1 MDGRHFAYVLE
12 KYMENNRRK
21 ILEEKMRLAKKK
33 YAEEKDDPTV
43 ILALD
48 IKKIWKSLEE
58 FSIPSDAWRRVE
70 DFALP
75 SAYRACTKV
84 KGKMILM
91 DSISAREASKLSS
104 VFDEFR
110 TVIQYI
116 TGVYMD
122 VSANIAEDPEQ
133 AEKYYQ
139 KTCVAITTLWSA
151 CVRLTV
157 DCVITLKQNWGCT
170 DEYMELSKKISS
182 TCAMCVKMITVTN
195 DVIKFPVP
203 DAQKDAFLECAVD
216 KSTEVCSSLS
226 KLIDAVKPNEEGPAD
241 AMMEMVTWSLFSLN
255 HVSCFVIKPLLANG
269 HVESKWF
276 KQYSET
282 LSKMFDKLQG
292 VTEETSTG
300 LDMQAR
306 EETPPP
312 PQPESETEPEVKEEV
327 KGKEK
332 KNEVNKKGVKKG
344 KEAEDPQEPEQEVP
358 PPPPPP
364 QTPEILTSLDQ
375 QYAKFSEDVISAG
388 KVTICI
394 EDTSDLNARLFYR
407 PEVHKEL
414 AKCRFGA
421 CDMKDRVQWLE
432 EINLTPDQ
440 TLVSDIY
447 VISDGILMTTVDVE
461 VEITAIP
468 PKGSASRIIVKIRK
482 GGVWSIL
489 EKYDKEVLPEHVQ
502 VSFKT
507 NELEAVYA
515 YVEEPSD
522 EEEIVP
528 EGCTF
533 KSPTNSKVFINFPHG
548 AVQDPT
554 KVLVKFVSAESAEQ
568 NVNERPS
575 SKDKASSGILGI
587 LAVSDAVEVS
597 AKDSSVDIQKNILVQ
612 LTIDGDDSD
621 DGKDTHLVVIRY
633 KDDQVQVMDKS
644 QCHITQVEH
653 GVYSVQTRGLWCIGL
668 ARIKKIFL
676 NMRDTLKKEFLVMF
690 GKVKLCNLC
699 TFIDNT
705 LRDKD
710 RGLTTFWIE
719 ILEKCRVPEA
729 TSEHAQHNLIEVK
742 SSRSKDLIIRQS
754 ETLIIQLDGQI
765 RVVGAPLR
773 DKYTLTYLE
782 NTDNHLQVPL
792 EIKRDQDKPPNAT
805 FTFKDATSGQT
816 CHTVS
821 VPIRDLTELPTDE
834 ITSRPPTKYHD
845 KDNSREELK
854 HRDEAAKNV
863 LSHSSLMCMA
873 RELSHAEC
881 KRLGTQMGVS
891 METMEKFSTACDR
904 EPTNTNF
911 RILCEWRG
919 KSVRSS
925 MVDFLINSLR
935 TTGLC
940 SQAAVVEKVSKLCR
954 GIHQEDFNN

>member
-1 MDGRHFAYVLE
+1 
-12 KYMENNRRK
+12 
-21 ILEEKMRLAKKK
+21 MRLAKKK

-75 SAYRACTKV
+75 SAYRTCTKV

-91 DSISAREASKLSS
+91 DSISAAEASKLST

-110 TVIQYI
+110 TVVQYI

-122 VSANIAEDPEQ
+122 VSTSIAEDPDQ
-133 AEKYYQ
+133 AAKYYE
-139 KTCVAITTLWSA
+139 KTCPVILTLWSA

-157 DCVITLKQNWGCT
+157 DCIITLKQHWG
-170 DEYMELSKKISS
+170 DSEEYVDLSKTISS
-182 TCAMCVKMITVTN
+182 TCAMCVKMITVTA

-203 DAQKDAFLECAVD
+203 DEQKDAFLESSVD
-216 KSTEVCSSLS
+216 KSTEVCSALS
-226 KLIDAVKPNEEGPAD
+226 KLIDAAKPDDEGPTE

-276 KQYSET
+276 KQYSGT
-282 LSKMFDKLQG
+282 LDKMFDKLQS
-292 VTEETSTG
+292 VTDESSTG
-300 LDMQAR
+300 VDSQAR
-306 EETPPP
+306 KETPPP
-312 PQPESETEPEVKEEV
+312 QETESEPEPEVKEDTN
-327 KGKEK
+327 GKEK
-332 KNEVNKKGVKKG
+332 KNEINTKGAKKEVKG
-344 KEAEDPQEPEQEVP
+344 KEVAETQEEEPEVP
-358 PPPPPP
+358 PPPPQQ
-364 QTPEILTSLDQ
+364 QTPEILATLEKE
-375 QYAKFSEDVISAG
+375 YAKFSEEVLSTG
-388 KVTICI
+388 KVTVCI
-394 EDTSDLNARLFYR
+394 EDESDQNVRLFYR
-407 PEVHKEL
+407 PEIHKEL

-432 EINLTPDQ
+432 EIELSPDQ
-440 TLVSDIY
+440 TLVSDVY
-447 VISDGILMTTVDVE
+447 VISDGILKTTMDVE
-461 VEITAIP
+461 VEVTAVP
-468 PKGSASRIIVKIRK
+468 PKGSASRVIVNIKK

-489 EKYDKEVLPEHVQ
+489 ENFDRDVFPEHVRI
-502 VSFKT
+502 SFKT

-515 YVEEPSD
+515 YIEELSD

-533 KSPTNSKVFINFPHG
+533 KSPTNPKVFINFPHG

-554 KVLVKFVSAESAEQ
+554 KVLVKFVSADEVV
-568 NVNERPS
+568 VNDRPS
-575 SKDKASSGILGI
+575 SEKPLDGVRGT

-597 AKDSSVDIQKNILVQ
+597 AKDSSVDVQKNILVQ

-621 DGKDTHLVVIRY
+621 DGKDTHIVVIRY
-633 KDDQVQVMDKS
+633 RGDQVQVMDKS
-644 QCHITQVEH
+644 QCHITKVEA
-653 GVYSVQTRGLWCIGL
+653 GVYSVQTRGLWCIGI

-676 NMRDTLKKEFLVMF
+676 NMRDTIKKEFLVMF
-690 GKVKLCNLC
+690 GKVKLCNIC

-705 LRDKD
+705 LRDRE
-710 RGLTTFWIE
+710 RGLATFWIE
-719 ILEKCRVPEA
+719 IIEKVKVPEA
-729 TSEHAQHNLIEVK
+729 TSERALQNLIEVK

-754 ETLIIQLDGQI
+754 ETLNVQLDGQV
-765 RVVGAPLR
+765 RVVGAPLT

-805 FTFKDATSGQT
+805 FIFKDVTSGQT

-821 VPIRDLTELPTDE
+821 VPIRDLTELATED
-834 ITSRPPTKYHD
+834 ITSRPPTQYHD
-845 KDNSREELK
+845 KDNSREEFK

-863 LSHSSLMCMA
+863 LSHSSLMCLA
-873 RELSHAEC
+873 RVLSHTEC
-881 KRLGTQMGVS
+881 KRLGTQMGVP
-891 METMEKFSTACDR
+891 METIQKLWDACER

-925 MVDFLINSLR
+925 MVDFLLNSLR
-935 TTGLC
+935 TIGLC
-940 SQAAVVEKVSKLCR
+940 KHAAVVEKVSKLSR
-954 GIHQEDFNN
+954 GFQQEDFEK